1 MRRVRIGG
9 KEEEGLRLR
18 RAGAVESGHHLGAR
32 EQVGSLGRQEYVV
45 TCLWG
50 WGHRKKTSCLQYS
63 AF

>member
-32 EQVGSLGRQEYVV
+32 EQGGKSWETGVCGHLPVGLGA
-45 TCLWG
+45 
-50 WGHRKKTSCLQYS
+50 S
-63 AF
+63 